1 MIRRLCAI
9 AAVSLAAALPAAA
22 QSSAPMP
29 VDGRLVQVRGATPI
43 EAQDRTNLPGVNLD
57 LSSSNRDASPRGP
70 GGLQNGV
77 GAYGVMAPDASGT
90 AGNTLTR
97 IPGAIPDTNNGVGIP
112 ISQQGEPAN

>member
-1 MIRRLCAI
+1 MLRLCA
-9 AAVSLAAALPAAA
+9 AAALSLAAVLPAAA
-22 QSSAPMP
+22 QSSAPIP
-29 VDGRLVQVRGATPI
+29 LNGQLAQVRTGTPI
-43 EAQDRTNLPGVNLD
+43 EDQDRTDLPGVNTD

-70 GGLQNGV
+70 GGLQNGI